1 MQRDHFGA
9 AEGPAE
15 ADLAAR
21 AHEFTHALVHTLSPR
36 MIPTWLN
43 EGLAS
48 ALEADDITWATS
60 AVAVH
65 RLLDEIGGAGVA
77 NLIRDLGEG
86 ADFDQAFAHR
96 AQEPF
101 NDFIARLAP

>member
-1 MQRDHFGA
+1 MPIVLYASEQFQDVTRSPAWA
-9 AEGPAE
+9 A
-15 ADLAAR
+15 
-21 AHEFTHALVHTLSPR
+21 
-36 MIPTWLN
+36 
-43 EGLAS
+43 AS
-48 ALEADDITWATS
+48 YDGTIRVPVGGALEADDITWATS